1 MVTIFYVY
9 SFVKRV
15 IYAECVLYPITTAFW
30 VWVYTYTSLLIFVHV
45 SFSLG
50 VHSNVEIARPIISLN
65 TFSLL
70 VFITHFHFFCTFL
83 DVLLGVFISAFSELE
98 PPVFGLLGSVLW
110 TVARK
115 TASMHDH
122 HLSKVVTICII
133 TGDEIVMTWN
143 EGCNVLKLGVGK
155 ARVYKFDP
163 IHKNSVNTLFQ
174 KLK

>member
-1 MVTIFYVY
+1 MCTLDSEKCGIHGMCIVPDHDRRL
-9 SFVKRV
+9 S
-15 IYAECVLYPITTAFW
+15 
-30 VWVYTYTSLLIFVHV
+30 VWVYTHKSLLILVHV
-45 SFSLG
+45 SLSLG
-50 VHSNVEIARPIISLN
+50 VHSNVEIARPIIDLN

-122 HLSKVVTICII
+122 HPSKVVTIWII
-133 TGDEIVMTWN
+133 T
-143 EGCNVLKLGVGK
+143 
-155 ARVYKFDP
+155 
-163 IHKNSVNTLFQ
+163 
-174 KLK
+174 